1 MARIADLLFARKA
14 NKRIRKL
21 SKRLQKDPT
30 NRDMKA
36 ELWLWCKNWEGHVN
50 VFGPNMPDPALV
62 DHWKYVSTLARTI
75 EAELGLVE
83 IADCIEHLDPMHAR
97 SLRDNTAPSN

>member
-1 MARIADLLFARKA
+1 MVRIADILFARKA

-30 NRDMKA
+30 NRDLKA

-62 DHWKYVSTLARTI
+62 DHWKYLSTLACTI

-83 IADCIEHLDPMHAR
+83 IAGRIEHIDPMHAR
-97 SLRDNTAPSN
+97 SLRDDTAASN